1 MLNLQQLKPYKE
13 LAKTNVLL
21 PIGWGDDKKA
31 PMLYKWQLHKGF
43 TVEELSKIK
52 NAFSVGLRLDEIFCL
67 DIDGET
73 AVRWARFKG
82 LLTQPAT
89 WEVHRTTSSY
99 HFKRFFLPDSKQI
112 EQLPQNQYGLQEFQ
126 FKVKT
131 SNWNKSND
139 AVEFF
144 LSHQRQCIIHGKH
157 FKSGGEY
164 ETYEHS
170 GVDKLRKPT
179 AKEWEIILEEVYKH
193 HEKEDK
199 FTTYIRGTSS
209 GNDWNRLMS
218 CPICGRCTHT
228 ICQVHADGETIRC
241 FHGNSYC
248 PRLDLKAGQ
257 VIDDDNGDQW
267 AFCRFQDVPAIGTF
281 SIYTKHKPTP
291 KQLSFRRWRNV

>member
-1 MLNLQQLKPYKE
+1 MLNLHQLQQYKE
-13 LAKTNVLL
+13 LAENNVLL

-31 PMLYKWQLHKGF
+31 PMLHKWQLHKGF
-43 TVEELSKIK
+43 TLEELSKIK
-52 NAFSVGLRLDEIFCL
+52 NAFAVGVRLDQIFCA

-99 HFKRFFLPDSKQI
+99 HFKRFFLPDAKQI

-164 ETYEHS
+164 YSYENS
-170 GVDKLRKPT
+170 GVDRLRKPT
-179 AKEWEIILEEVYKH
+179 DKEWEIILEEVYEH
-193 HEKEDK
+193 QEKEIVP
-199 FTTYIRGTSS
+199 TGTRSL
-209 GNDWNRLMS
+209 GKDWNRLPI
-218 CPICGRCTHT
+218 CPICSRNSHS
-228 ICQVHADGETIRC
+228 ICSIHKDEQTIRC
-241 FHGNSYC
+241 FHGNSFA
-248 PRLDLKAGQ
+248 PESNLAVGE
-257 VIDDDNGDQW
+257 VITSDWGDQW

-281 SIYTKHKPTP
+281 STFTKHKPTP
-291 KQLSFRRWRNV
+291 TQLNFRRWRSV

>member
-1 MLNLQQLKPYKE
+1 MLDLQQLQQYKE
-13 LAKTNVLL
+13 LAINNVLL
-21 PIGWGDDKKA
+21 PVGWGDDKKA
-31 PMLYKWQLHKGF
+31 PMLNKWQLHKGF
-43 TVEELSKIK
+43 TLEELSKTP
-52 NAFSVGLRLDEIFCL
+52 NAFSVGLRLDQIFCL

-131 SNWNKSND
+131 SKWNKSND

-144 LSHQRQCIIHGKH
+144 LSHQRQCIIYGQHW
-157 FKSGGEY
+157 KSGGKYLSY
-164 ETYEHS
+164 ENS

-179 AKEWEIILEEVYKH
+179 EKEWEIILEEVYKH
-193 HEKEDK
+193 QEKNTNSIGARSLGK
-199 FTTYIRGTSS
+199 
-209 GNDWNRLMS
+209 DWNRLRV
-218 CPICGRCTHT
+218 CPICGRNSHS
-228 ICQVHADGETIRC
+228 ICSIHKDDQTIRC
-241 FHGNSYC
+241 FHGNSFS
-248 PRLDLKAGQ
+248 PETNLAVGE
-257 VIDDDNGDQW
+257 VITSDWGDQW

-281 SIYTKHKPTP
+281 STFTRHKPTP
-291 KQLSFRRWRNV
+291 TQLNFRRWRNV

>member
-1 MLNLQQLKPYKE
+1 MLDLQQLQQYKE
-13 LAKTNVLL
+13 LAINNVLL
-21 PIGWGDDKKA
+21 PVGWGDDKKA
-31 PMLYKWQLHKGF
+31 PMLNKWQLHKGF
-43 TVEELSKIK
+43 TLEELSKVP
-52 NAFSVGLRLDEIFCL
+52 NAFSVGLRLDQIFCL

-144 LSHQRQCIIHGKH
+144 LSHQRQCIIHGLH
-157 FKSGGEY
+157 WKSGGKYLSY
-164 ETYEHS
+164 ENS

-179 AKEWEIILEEVYKH
+179 EKEWEIILEEVYKH
-193 HEKEDK
+193 QEKNTNPIGARSLGK
-199 FTTYIRGTSS
+199 
-209 GNDWNRLMS
+209 DWNRLRV
-218 CPICGRCTHT
+218 CPICGRNSHS
-228 ICQVHADGETIRC
+228 ICSIHKDDQTIRC
-241 FHGNSYC
+241 FHGNSFS
-248 PRLDLKAGQ
+248 PESNLAVGE
-257 VIDDDNGDQW
+257 VITSDWGDQW
-267 AFCRFQDVPAIGTF
+267 AFCKFKDEPAIGGTF
-281 SIYTKHKPTP
+281 SIYTRHKPTP
-291 KQLSFRRWRNV
+291 TQLNFRRWRSV

>member
-1 MLNLQQLKPYKE
+1 MLDLQQLQQYKE
-13 LAKTNVLL
+13 LAINNVLL
-21 PIGWGDDKKA
+21 PVGWGDDKKA
-31 PMLYKWQLHKGF
+31 PMLNKWQLHKGF
-43 TVEELSKIK
+43 TLEELSKTP
-52 NAFSVGLRLDEIFCL
+52 NAFSVGLRLDQIFCL

-164 ETYEHS
+164 YTYGNT
-170 GVDKLRKPT
+170 GVDRLRKPT
-179 AKEWEIILEEVYKH
+179 DKEWEIILEEVYEH
-193 HEKEDK
+193 QEKEIVP
-199 FTTYIRGTSS
+199 TGTRSL
-209 GNDWNRLMS
+209 GKDWNRLPI
-218 CPICGRCTHT
+218 CPICSRNSHS
-228 ICQVHADGETIRC
+228 ICSIHKDEQTIRC
-241 FHGNSYC
+241 FHGNSFA
-248 PRLDLKAGQ
+248 PETNLAVGE
-257 VIDDDNGDQW
+257 VITSDWGDQW

-281 SIYTKHKPTP
+281 STFTKHKPTQT
-291 KQLSFRRWRNV
+291 QLNFRRWRSV